1 MKESKLVQ
9 SEQGITGRIW
19 GIFTSPKATFESLS
33 QSIGTLDLVVPAL
46 ILLVLAIASQALVTP
61 VVIQE
66 QQQRVIQRED
76 IPDEQKDMILE
87 RMEGAV
93 GNPTRYL
100 IGGIT
105 VFIWYALI
113 SGIVMFFGAFVLG
126 GQASYRD
133 TLVVVLYS
141 QLVGVVEAVLKIPL
155 TLQLATANLKTGMV
169 ILLPGALEGSLI
181 YRFFQRL
188 DFFAMW
194 KIYLVAMGVAAIY
207 KVEAKQTRMVLFGSW
222 VLAMFLLAWLLDGRR
237 PF

>member
-1 MKESKLVQ
+1 MI
-9 SEQGITGRIW
+9 EQRPIASNLTVTRRIW

-33 QSIGTLDLVVPAL
+33 QSIGTLDLIVPIL
-46 ILLVLAIASQALVTP
+46 ILLALSLGNQVLVAP

-66 QQQRVIQRED
+66 QQQRVLQRED
-76 IPDEQKDMILE
+76 IPDEQKEMILE

-93 GNPTRYL
+93 GKPVRYL
-100 IGGIT
+100 IGGAAVI
-105 VFIWYALI
+105 IWYALI
-113 SGIVMFFGAFVLG
+113 SGIVMFFGAFILG

-141 QLVGVVEAVLKIPL
+141 QLVGIVEAVLKIPL
-155 TLQLATANLKTGMV
+155 TLQLATANLKTGLV

-194 KIYLVAMGVAAIY
+194 KIYLVALGVAAIY
-207 KVEAKQTRMVLFGSW
+207 KVEAKQTRLVLFGAW
-222 VLAMFLLAWLLDGRR
+222 VVIMFLLAWLLDGRR

>member
-1 MKESKLVQ
+1 MEENTIETKEPS
-9 SEQGITGRIW
+9 IMGRIW
-19 GIFTSPKATFESLS
+19 GIFISPKATFESLS

-46 ILLVLAIASQALVTP
+46 ILLALAIGSQALVTP

-76 IPDEQKDMILE
+76 IPEQQKDIILE
-87 RMEGAV
+87 RMEGAI
-93 GNPTRYL
+93 GNPVRYL
-100 IGGIT
+100 IGGAT

-113 SGIVMFFGAFVLG
+113 SGIVMFFGAFILD

-141 QLVGVVEAVLKIPL
+141 QLVGIVEAVLKIPL

-169 ILLPGALEGSLI
+169 ILLPGTLEGSLI

-194 KIYLVAMGVAAIY
+194 KIYLVAMGVAAVY
-207 KVEAKQTRMVLFGSW
+207 RVEAKQTRMVLFGAW